1 MDLTRTHVLIVD
13 DEKAIRLGLAKCIAS
28 AGYLTTSASNGYEAL
43 SMIEANRP
51 DLIILDV
58 MMDGMSGLELCRL
71 IKKDP
76 VTRDIKVIILSAK
89 GQLREQEKGF
99 EAGADSYITK
109 PFNYKELL
117 ATIDKITGVS

>member
-1 MDLTRTHVLIVD
+1 MLIVD
-13 DEKAIRLGLAKCIAS
+13 DEKAIRLGLSKCISS
-28 AGYLTTSASNGYEAL
+28 AGYDTTAASNGYEAL
-43 SMIEANRP
+43 SIIDANRP
-51 DLIILDV
+51 DLIVLDV

-71 IKKDP
+71 IKTDP
-76 VTRDIKVIILSAK
+76 GKKDIKVIILSAK

-117 ATIDKITGVS
+117 NTIKEIIGTE